1 MKVKGEE
8 PMKANGKGPQLD
20 EYQIAIEAPTVSH
33 PGPVTS
39 PKYMPATDVSPALSI
54 DRLTAFATGR
64 SSSMFLED
72 WTNHIDEL
80 HEKIDGRRV
89 LVLGGAGS
97 IGASTVYLLSSFDLA
112 CLHVVDHSENALA
125 ELVRDLR
132 SRASG
137 FHIKD
142 FRALP
147 LDFGS
152 PVMKRHIVTEKPYD
166 LVFNFAALK
175 HVRSEKDVCS
185 VLQIFE
191 TNLLKPIRCWCWLL
205 DRGSNPSYFSVSTD
219 KAAEPVNLMGAS
231 KRLMEHIMFCPGGPM
246 ATAARVT
253 SARFANVAFSNGS
266 LLESFIHRFE
276 KRQPIAAPAN
286 TLRFFVSLAE
296 AGQLCV
302 LAAVCGPDRHI
313 MIPRL
318 NLRDHTRKLEEIAAA
333 FLRHQGVE
341 PRIYLES
348 QEARQNLAD
357 DLLHRRYP
365 LLLTPLDTQGEKECE
380 IFAGPQEEAIECGM
394 SNILAVRYNGIEPQC
409 LFDFIRS
416 IESFISYSGVMVEK
430 RDIVSTVSRLLPE
443 FSHMESSR
451 TLDERM

>member
-1 MKVKGEE
+1 MPDQYRV
-8 PMKANGKGPQLD
+8 AV
-20 EYQIAIEAPTVSH
+20 EAATGSRPA
-33 PGPVTS
+33 GVTL
-39 PKYMPATDVSPALSI
+39 PKYMSTIDVSPVLSI
-54 DRLTAFATGR
+54 DRLTAIATGR

-72 WTNHIDEL
+72 WTNRIDEL
-80 HEKIDGRRV
+80 HEKTDRRRV

-97 IGASTVYLLSSFDLA
+97 IGASTVYLLSRFDLA
-112 CLHVVDHSENALA
+112 CLHVVDHNENALA

-132 SRASG
+132 SRAAG
-137 FHIKD
+137 LHVKD

-152 PVMKRHIVTEKPYD
+152 PVMKRHIGTEKPYD

-185 VLQIFE
+185 VLQMFE
-191 TNLLKPIRCWCWLL
+191 TNLLKPLRCWRWLL
-205 DRGSNPSYFSVSTD
+205 DRGSSPSYFSVSTD
-219 KAAEPVNLMGAS
+219 KAAEPANLMGAS

-246 ATAARVT
+246 AMADRIT
-253 SARFANVAFSNGS
+253 SSRFANVAFSNGS

-276 KRQPIAAPAN
+276 KRQPIAAPSN

-333 FLRHQGVE
+333 FIRDQGVE
-341 PRIYLES
+341 PRIYLEG

-357 DLLHRRYP
+357 DLLHDRYP
-365 LLLTPLDTQGEKECE
+365 LLLTPLDTQGEKGCE
-380 IFAGPQEEAIECGM
+380 IFVSPQEEAIECGM
-394 SNILAVRYNGIEPQC
+394 SNILAVRYQGVEPQC
-409 LFDFIRS
+409 LSDFIRS
-416 IESFISYSGVMVEK
+416 IEAFVSSSDVLVEK
-430 RDIVSTVSRLLPE
+430 RDIVNTVSRLVPE
-443 FSHMESSR
+443 FSHVESSR
-451 TLDERM
+451 MLDERM